1 MLNQYVNLSPQQRIA
16 QMLQQQAQ
24 QTPLQGQ
31 DQSQTGQMGTAQNP
45 FSGVNNAMNM
55 YGQYDQMAK
64 MKAYQDMMARQGG
77 TGVQNAGDMSAQSM
91 PVTGGGYI
99 QPTPLGS

>member
-1 MLNQYVNLSPQQRIA
+1 MLNQYVNMSPQQRMA
-16 QMLQQQAQ
+16 QMLQQQQSQ

-31 DQSQTGQMGTAQNP
+31 DMTQMPQAQNP
-45 FSGVNNAMNM
+45 FAGASDVMNK

-77 TGVQNAGDMSAQSM
+77 AGVQNAGDMSAQSM
-91 PVTGGGYI
+91 PVTSGGYI